1 MKTCII
7 FHSYTGITRGVA
19 EKVKAACDGELI
31 GVEPR
36 QKYSKL
42 TAYAIGCLRARRGD
56 ADPIDREV
64 IDAGICDVIVLGT
77 PVWAFK
83 PTPAINGAISALQ
96 NCNGKSAVVFA
107 TCGGQAGDTTTVIGK
122 ALEAKG
128 AKVVA
133 EFVFDKNDVNDEK
146 KIAKLVA
153 AVKSAGGQ

>member
-107 TCGGQAGDTTTVIGK
+107 TCGGQAGDPTSLMRK

-128 AKVVA
+128 VKVVA
-133 EFVFDKNDVNDEK
+133 EFVFNKNDVTDEK
-146 KIAKLVA
+146 KIAELVD
-153 AVKSAGGQ
+153 AVKSAGSV

>member
-31 GVEPR
+31 EVQPR
-36 QKYSKL
+36 QAYSKL
-42 TAYAIGCLRARRGD
+42 TAYTTGCLRARRNE
-56 ADPIDREV
+56 ADPIDPEI
-64 IDAGICDVIVLGT
+64 IDAGFCDVIVLGT

-96 NCNGKSAVVFA
+96 NCEGKIAVIFA
-107 TCGGQAGDTTTVIGK
+107 TCGGQAGDTTTEIKK

-128 AKVVA
+128 VKVVA
-133 EFVFDKNDVNDEK
+133 EFTFNKTDVTDEK
-146 KIAKLVA
+146 KIAKLVS
-153 AVKSAGGQ
+153 AVKSAGVQ